1 MQNYEILER
10 YAAEE
15 KRKAY
20 ADPPLSLEKLHN
32 WHLIYNER
40 RKDVDF
46 QPVFAIYT
54 IKKKREKAWYLGVF

>member
-20 ADPPLSLEKLHN
+20 AAPPHHLEKLHN
-32 WHLIYNER
+32 WHLIYN
-40 RKDVDF
+40 
-46 QPVFAIYT
+46 
-54 IKKKREKAWYLGVF
+54 

>member
-20 ADPPLSLEKLHN
+20 ADPSLSLEKLHN
-32 WHLIYNER
+32 WHLIYN
-40 RKDVDF
+40 
-46 QPVFAIYT
+46 
-54 IKKKREKAWYLGVF
+54 

>member
-20 ADPPLSLEKLHN
+20 AAPLSALEKLHN
-32 WHLIYNER
+32 WYLIYN
-40 RKDVDF
+40 
-46 QPVFAIYT
+46 
-54 IKKKREKAWYLGVF
+54 